1 MRIIGVDP
9 GSTTT
14 GYAVIEEKGGKI
26 YVLTMGIIKLSRYPD
41 HQRKLREIF
50 LRVQQV
56 IEQYNPKKMAIEA
69 PFYGKNPQS
78 MLKLG
83 RAQGVA
89 IAAASAMALDV
100 EEFSPKRIKQSI
112 TGNGNSS
119 KEKVAGMLEL
129 ILGKNLDK
137 KTLDATDALAVAVC
151 MSFGRENNLTSNKG
165 GSWEDYIKSNP
176 GRILS

>member
-14 GYAVIEEKGGKI
+14 GYAVIEVKGDHI
-26 YVLTMGIIKLSRYPD
+26 HVLTMGIIRLSKSPD

-50 LRVQQV
+50 LRVQTV
-56 IEQYNPKKMAIEA
+56 IEQYGPQKMAIEAIFWGPYCSITVCTQYGPQKMAIEA

-83 RAQGVA
+83 RVQGVA
-89 IAAASAMALDV
+89 IAAASAMALEV
-100 EEFSPKRIKQSI
+100 EECSPKRIKQPI

-119 KEKVAGMLEL
+119 QEKVAGTLEL
-129 ILGKNLDK
+129 G
-137 KTLDATDALAVAVC
+137 LA
-151 MSFGRENNLTSNKG
+151 
-165 GSWEDYIKSNP
+165 
-176 GRILS
+176 